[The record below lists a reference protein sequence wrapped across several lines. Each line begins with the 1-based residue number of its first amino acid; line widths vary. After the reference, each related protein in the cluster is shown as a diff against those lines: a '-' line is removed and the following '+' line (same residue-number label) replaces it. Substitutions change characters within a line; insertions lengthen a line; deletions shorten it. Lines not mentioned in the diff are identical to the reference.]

1 MLQNIHQQ
9 AVAHR
14 ASSIYC
20 RWVREP
26 SCEGARLIAVWID
39 SEMRCFER
47 EFTPAPQP
55 EVPQDALE
63 EPGGLAPLRFGDAL
77 HS

>member
-1 MLQNIHQQ
+1 MLQNIHQP
-9 AVAHR
+9 AASSR

-20 RWVREP
+20 RWVRE
-26 SCEGARLIAVWID
+26 SSREGAHLIAVWID

-47 EFTPAPQP
+47 ECTPASQP
-55 EVPQDALE
+55 EVPQDALD
-63 EPGGLAPLRFGDAL
+63 EPGGLAFLRFADAL